1 MKIWVIFGFR
11 LGPLALGAAERAP
24 APGGGGRRRAE
35 GGGDEQVTYPG
46 PQAAPSWG
54 GTTIESAKAE
64 RAAGCGH
71 HRDGD

>member
-1 MKIWVIFGFR
+1 MKIWVTFGFR

-24 APGGGGRRRAE
+24 APGGGGPRALR
-35 GGGDEQVTYPG
+35 DEHVTHPG
-46 PQAAPSWG
+46 PQAAPREG
-54 GTTIESAKAE
+54 GTTIERAAAE